1 VTRAQAILRDIADDP
16 EAKPRE
22 REEARAALTLFSYL
36 GLRDERALVLF
47 LLQQSV
53 ALQQRI
59 DQLEGKRGG

>member
-1 VTRAQAILRDIADDP
+1 VTRAQAILRDIADDF

-36 GLRDERALVLF
+36 GLSDERALVLF
-47 LLQQSV
+47 LLQQSAV
-53 ALQQRI
+53 LQQRI